1 MAQLREAAVVPG
13 EREQLEHLLLDAA
26 RVVLPL
32 GAAAAISAVG
42 NHGAN
47 AGLPRPPPL
56 AAWRVLPVTRA
67 SGRPVPSGRIGRRHH
82 GQRRPQ
88 ALLRPDLELV
98 RQPWFTLW
106 CVLPASFSSLLCW
119 SVRLSLSSLTMIAV
133 VSLLVCPWNCL
144 AFIQCGVNLYRE
156 RGHCLTGSF
165 RPLKY
170 HVRQTKRNCTTVC
183 VGANYRQVSCLMFS

>member
-1 MAQLREAAVVPG
+1 MATVSTRSTRTALAIALAIAQPPDLSRPLEIEAKGADVQSPMAQLREPAVVAG

-26 RVVLPL
+26 CVVLPL

-88 ALLRPDLELV
+88 ALLRPDL
-98 RQPWFTLW
+98 
-106 CVLPASFSSLLCW
+106 
-119 SVRLSLSSLTMIAV
+119 I
-133 VSLLVCPWNCL
+133 WN
-144 AFIQCGVNLYRE
+144 
-156 RGHCLTGSF
+156 
-165 RPLKY
+165 
-170 HVRQTKRNCTTVC
+170 
-183 VGANYRQVSCLMFS
+183 